1 MRFKSRNFLNKYNR
15 MKTRNIH
22 IRNISDANA
31 FSVEIYNFNGAHQF
45 VDSTNASVEIGRRG
59 LFKFESGSFYPE
71 MTERDA
77 DTLEAVLAVGND
89 GSNGRDALHKIVSR
103 SFIDAYKSGRSL
115 FSRKDFEH
123 RYRIRIE

>member
-1 MRFKSRNFLNKYNR
+1 
-15 MKTRNIH
+15 MKCRESGIELATVNPVYTSFIGNIQ
-22 IRNISDANA
+22 
-31 FSVEIYNFNGAHQF
+31 HQF

-59 LFKFESGSFYPE
+59 LFKYEKDSFYPK

-115 FSRKDFEH
+115 FSKKDFEH
-123 RYRIRIE
+123 RYRIHIE